1 MAKAFLSEV
10 NATLISMLEIN
21 VGMVSIVFGILK
33 QFNTGE
39 ASQVSRQ
46 TLIPNYRNRTC
57 IKETIP
63 IS

>member
-10 NATLISMLEIN
+10 NATFLCWPELNE
-21 VGMVSIVFGILK
+21 GMVSIAFGILK

-46 TLIPNYRNRTC
+46 TFIPN
-57 IKETIP
+57 
-63 IS
+63 